1 MEIKIAQEST
11 IEELFTS
18 FLTKDQ
24 TTYKFS
30 IPLYQREYSW
40 REKQWEEF
48 LKDLLHSYKNES
60 MNTDYWGNIIL
71 YKNHRTEEYEI
82 VDGQQRIITILL
94 LKAAINKIDIN
105 SGYLPLK
112 FNDVHNDIWIKIAEE
127 QKLDSKEKM
136 HPLNQAKLFFEN
148 YLENNQIDT
157 VTLLEH
163 LNNTILSIVIVDNE
177 LESNLLFG
185 RLNTRGVSLSQVDLI
200 KHRLFYKTKRSLPP
214 TGDDVVLKMWKE
226 LASEL
231 SEMKTSLERFIT
243 DWYEIHFD
251 LGQDTMYIS
260 FLREYDSTRYLEFL
274 ESLLDSAKEI
284 NKLKKNDQS
293 DNKIGR
299 NLFWLLRISSSQ
311 KLWPILIALQETV
324 FLKKKKILL
333 FEALTVFEFIRS
345 IFPRKD
351 FSEIDKAYFNFA
363 KSLTNKKL
371 PKISDNGIENEINN
385 LKKTMRRLLPEFDEF
400 IETFSNLRCDDVN
413 DWEEA
418 GWEKMLSTYAIY
430 TLNNWLD
437 KTNHGPGIGYRTKDD
452 PQYSIEHIRAK
463 KNATNKEFSPEFLI
477 GNLMVLEEPL
487 NNDIGDKDFD
497 QKIKDYK
504 KSNYPQVSELLI
516 KNKRKYTDEKRK
528 NRGMEWD
535 IKKNKDTNKEE
546 FNDDHIYQ
554 RGTYLANC
562 FYDKVE
568 ELLN

>member
-48 LKDLLHSYKNES
+48 LKDLLHSYKNEA

-157 VTLLEH
+157 ETLLEH
-163 LNNTILSIVIVDNE
+163 LNNTTLSIVIVDNE

-251 LGQDTMYIS
+251 LSQDTMYLS

-333 FEALTVFEFIRS
+333 FEVLTVFEFIRS

-371 PKISDNGIENEINN
+371 PKISDNDIENEIKN
-385 LKKTMRRLLPEFDEF
+385 LKSTMRRLLPEFDEF

-437 KTNHGPGIGYRTKDD
+437 TTNHGPGIGYRTKDD

-504 KSNYPQVSELLI
+504 KSNYPQVRELLI

-554 RGTYLANC
+554 RGTYLASC